1 MNQQIQRRQLL
12 KLAGAVSG
20 LAALPA
26 WAQNTWPTKPIVLI
40 VPFPA
45 GGGTDAF
52 ARPLSAALG
61 NQIGKQIVVDNKGG
75 AGGNLGASAAARS
88 APDGYTLFMGAV
100 HHSIAPAM
108 YPNLDYSIQKDFV
121 PLALVASVPQVLVV
135 NPSKFPGDFKQFL
148 EEVKKN
154 PGKFNFGSAGSG
166 TSHHLAGELFKIQ
179 TKTDIMHVPYR
190 GAGPALKD
198 LMAGQ
203 VDMMFDG
210 LGSSAQHIK
219 SGRIK
224 PLMVAGSERNPAFP
238 DVPSAKE
245 LGLPDYNVTTW
256 YGLWAPKGTP
266 VDVQNKILADLKAA
280 KNQEL
285 VVNAWAQNGAQF
297 PDLTGAAYGKF
308 VDDQVKL
315 WSDVVKASG
324 AKLD

>member
-1 MNQQIQRRQLL
+1 MNHQFQRRKLL

-179 TKTDIMHVPYR
+179 TKTDIVHVPYR

>member
-1 MNQQIQRRQLL
+1 MNHQFQRRKLL

>member
-1 MNQQIQRRQLL
+1 MNQQFQRRQLL

-52 ARPLSAALG
+52 ARPLSAAPG

-179 TKTDIMHVPYR
+179 TKTDIVHVPYR

>member
-179 TKTDIMHVPYR
+179 TKTDIVHVPYR

>member
-1 MNQQIQRRQLL
+1 MNQPFHRRKFL
-12 KLAGAVSG
+12 KVAGALSG
-20 LAALPA
+20 MVALPA
-26 WAQNTWPTKPIVLI
+26 WAQSTWPTKPIVLI

-75 AGGNLGASAAARS
+75 AGGNLGASAAARA

-179 TKTDIMHVPYR
+179 TKTDIVHVPYR

-308 VDDQVKL
+308 VDDQIKL

>member
-179 TKTDIMHVPYR
+179 TKTDIVHVPYR

-308 VDDQVKL
+308 VDDQIKL

>member
-1 MNQQIQRRQLL
+1 MNQQFQRRQLL

-179 TKTDIMHVPYR
+179 TKTDIVHVPYR